1 MGEESKFD
9 RGSALTIFK
18 NDRAEDFVALGLA
31 LAIAVLVL
39 LFV

>member
-1 MGEESKFD
+1 MEEKFD

-18 NDRAEDFVALGLA
+18 NDRAEDLVALGLSLFIA
-31 LAIAVLVL
+31 LLVY

>member
-1 MGEESKFD
+1 MTEDKFD

-18 NDRAEDFVALGLA
+18 NDRAEDLVALGLA

>member
-1 MGEESKFD
+1 MSESKFD

-39 LFV
+39 IFV

>member
-1 MGEESKFD
+1 MSEESKFD

-18 NDRAEDFVALGLA
+18 NDRAEDLVALGLA

-39 LFV
+39 LFI

>member
-1 MGEESKFD
+1 MEEKFD
-9 RGSALTIFK
+9 RGSALTIFR

-31 LAIAVLVL
+31 LAIALLVY